1 MKALGIMAGD
11 AGTTVV
17 RPNDTITRAEVSKV
31 LVIML
36 GRQNIAQGMAG
47 IRPSFTDEVPT
58 WAWGFVNCAQVMGL
72 VQGYDDGTFKAG
84 APVTY
89 NEVITML
96 VRAISGHKEQVAP
109 GFWPYNFLFHAIDWG
124 FTGSVDLSFSG
135 LPAPRGDVARL
146 VFATMQVNKLYPTG
160 TAAGTEI
167 ADSAIL
173 AGRVENATRAS
184 YNLAGND
191 SSLGPLADSV
201 YLVGA
206 ANFEALMELK
216 VIAVKNAAATPK
228 IVVVGKDES
237 AETASGV
244 FKAFVAATATEPAKL
259 EFTNGVKVPY
269 SGTVTMKLNGDL
281 GFDQSDLAVGDECL
295 VTLNKDGK
303 AAYIVALRFSA
314 EDYIDAVTK
323 SVAGPPAVD
332 TKISLKTYAGGP
344 YDVLASSKVTLN
356 GNTVDRDTLAKFD
369 VIKVAFSRS

>member
-1 MKALGIMAGD
+1 
-11 AGTTVV
+11 
-17 RPNDTITRAEVSKV
+17 
-31 LVIML
+31 
-36 GRQNIAQGMAG
+36 
-47 IRPSFTDEVPT
+47 
-58 WAWGFVNCAQVMGL
+58 MGL
-72 VQGYDDGTFKAG
+72 IQGYDDGTFKAG

-89 NEVITML
+89 AEVITML

-146 VFATMQVNKLYPTG
+146 AFATMQVNKLYLTG

-173 AGRVENATRAS
+173 AGRIVNATLTS
-184 YNLAGND
+184 YNLAGNT
-191 SSLGPLADSV
+191 SSLGSLADSV

-303 AAYIVALRFSA
+303 AAYIVALRFIA